1 MPPKG
6 DRTMDT
12 IIASLISAGVALV
25 VCLITNHAQ
34 SEKSR
39 ALIEYRLDELTKEV
53 QKLDNN
59 LVTRTYEL
67 EKTTALHTEQINS
80 ISHRVEELEK
90 VG

>member
-53 QKLDNN
+53 QKHNSLID
-59 LVTRTYEL
+59 RTYEL